1 MDCGM
6 DVQTPVRKKRS
17 SHYLAETAEK
27 DPRPRATTIDEAG
40 DEKRMIHAKD
50 GGEQKVHPQ
59 EKDPKNDELLELE
72 IKVVDGETF
81 FTFDGK
87 LYKVEDP
94 KALQE
99 VNRAPLEQAKT
110 PKPKRSL
117 SDFRKW
123 YANRRGVF

>member
-1 MDCGM
+1 M

-17 SHYLAETAEK
+17 NHYLAETAEK
-27 DPRPRATTIDEAG
+27 DPRPTATKIDEA
-40 DEKRMIHAKD
+40 DDQKRMTHAKD

-59 EKDPKNDELLELE
+59 EKDPKSEELLELE
-72 IKVVDGETF
+72 IEVVDGEAF
-81 FTFDGK
+81 FAFDGK
-87 LYKVEDP
+87 LYKVQDP

-99 VNRAPLEQAKT
+99 VNRAPPEQVQT